1 MASFIFHIMYILVNT
16 LIFVCLIGNKQGKE
30 VKNMH
35 RDWNLIKQVILII
48 EKSDKNKPLRKQEF
62 ESIGASKDA
71 LDYTFQLLLDGGY
84 VFPDESLPDLRTSG
98 VGQLT
103 CKGQDLYDKLT
114 APDKAKEATDEAI
127 DKWLKSDF

>member
-1 MASFIFHIMYILVNT
+1 
-16 LIFVCLIGNKQGKE
+16 
-30 VKNMH
+30 MH

-71 LDYTFQLLLDGGY
+71 LDYTFQLLLD
-84 VFPDESLPDLRTSG
+84 ESLPDLRTPG

>member
-1 MASFIFHIMYILVNT
+1 MQRNW
-16 LIFVCLIGNKQGKE
+16 
-30 VKNMH
+30 
-35 RDWNLIKQVILII
+35 DLIKQVILII
-48 EKSDKNKPLRKQEF
+48 EKSDKNEPLRKQEF

-84 VFPDESLPDLRTSG
+84 VFPDESLTGLRTPG

-114 APDKAKEATDEAI
+114 APEKGREAANRAADKAIEMLDS
-127 DKWLKSDF
+127 L

>member
-1 MASFIFHIMYILVNT
+1 M
-16 LIFVCLIGNKQGKE
+16 Q
-30 VKNMH
+30 
-35 RDWNLIKQVILII
+35 RDWGLIKQVVLII
-48 EKSDKNKPLRKQEF
+48 EKSDKNEPLRKQEF
-62 ESIGASKDA
+62 ESIGASEDA

-84 VFPDESLPDLRTSG
+84 VFPDESLPGLRTPG

-114 APDKAKEATDEAI
+114 VPEKAKKVADENLDAI

>member
-48 EKSDKNKPLRKQEF
+48 EKTDCSAQINLAGSQK
-62 ESIGASKDA
+62 
-71 LDYTFQLLLDGGY
+71 
-84 VFPDESLPDLRTSG
+84 RTG
-98 VGQLT
+98 
-103 CKGQDLYDKLT
+103 
-114 APDKAKEATDEAI
+114 
-127 DKWLKSDF
+127 